1 MVEVVWMLSPM
12 PADLAGLVAAVKA
25 RFAASRQLTS
35 WDAVEQV
42 LNEVPVRQL
51 TAIYRKASAT
61 HGWCGEA
68 LSGGDEFL
76 VPIGVEYIGLM
87 LRRDPRLQQ
96 EDDRR
101 SRGSIR
107 PRRPAKV
114 VPEARR
120 RPGRH

>member
-1 MVEVVWMLSPM
+1 MLSPM

-61 HGWCGEA
+61 HGWC
-68 LSGGDEFL
+68 DEFL
-76 VPIGVEYIGLM
+76 VPIGVERIGLM

-107 PRRPAKV
+107 PRR
-114 VPEARR
+114 